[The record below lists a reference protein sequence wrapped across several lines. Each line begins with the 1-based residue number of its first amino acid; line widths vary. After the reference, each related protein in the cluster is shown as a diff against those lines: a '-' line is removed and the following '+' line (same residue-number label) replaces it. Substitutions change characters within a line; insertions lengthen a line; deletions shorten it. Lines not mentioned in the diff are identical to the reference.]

1 MEFNSTTFFLEIVN
15 FLILLWILQR
25 LFYRPVL
32 EMIAKRKQH
41 IDESLSEARQ
51 REQEAN
57 QLRSLYE
64 NRQKMW
70 EQEKQAAQAAL
81 LQQLENE
88 KQIRMQHLLNELEQE
103 RQKAEVTLTRQQQDM
118 QKMIEKQALLN
129 GAKFAGMLLQQAT
142 GPELEERL
150 LLMLLDR
157 LDSLTEHCRSS
168 WLQELDNTANAL
180 TIKVSSTFALKPE
193 LTKSLQDKLDSLL
206 DCPKAFEFR
215 QDAELIAGV
224 RIDIG
229 SWVLHANLQHEL
241 AAFAEIA
248 YESE

>member
-41 IDESLSEARQ
+41 IDESLSEAKQ
-51 REQEAN
+51 REQEAE
-57 QLRSLYE
+57 QLRQLYE
-64 NRQKMW
+64 NRQKSW

-81 LQQLENE
+81 QQQMESE
-88 KQIRMQHLLNELEQE
+88 KQVRMQHLQSELDQE
-103 RQKAEVTLTRQQQDM
+103 RQKAEVALARQQQDL

-129 GAKFAGMLLQQAT
+129 GAKFAGMLLQQAV

-150 LLMLLDR
+150 LIILIDR
-157 LDSLTEHCRSS
+157 LDSLTKQCRAS
-168 WLQELDNTANAL
+168 WVQEQDNSDNVLA
-180 TIKVSSTFALKPE
+180 IKLASAFEMKTELK
-193 LTKSLQDKLDSLL
+193 KSFENKLNSVL
-206 DCPKAFEFR
+206 DCPKAFEYR

-229 SWVLHANLQHEL
+229 SWVLHANLKHEL

-248 YESE
+248 YETD